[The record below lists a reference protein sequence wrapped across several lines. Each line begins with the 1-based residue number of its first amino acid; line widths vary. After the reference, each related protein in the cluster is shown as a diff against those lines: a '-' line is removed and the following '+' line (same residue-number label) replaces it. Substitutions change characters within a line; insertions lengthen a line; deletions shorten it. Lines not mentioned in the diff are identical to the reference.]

1 MANKISI
8 EYIKLKNTLI
18 KERSSKMLIYFLIFF
33 ITGYTFFF
41 SSNFIF
47 SEKYSSEETVKLLE
61 EKNIDNRVFTIR
73 YWAFSKDN
81 QDMIAIVDV
90 DNLNLDNENKYRWEI
105 RDRSGIKKSEI
116 LYETDNRV
124 VIYAKDVKKDFKN
137 ISIRCKS
144 KKASFDDVR
153 LLSSRKEIEVIDS
166 FDKDYI
172 LQNMKKVLIDEE
184 ILISKRKIRELEKE
198 IEKIEKKIKVAEE
211 KISSTVTTE
220 ANSETSSAIE
230 IQKSGFE
237 EEKNQKQ
244 KEIELLNTK
253 IEKLEN
259 L

>member
-8 EYIKLKNTLI
+8 EYIKLKNALL

-61 EKNIDNRVFTIR
+61 EKNVDNRVFNIR
-73 YWAFSKDN
+73 YWAFSRENK
-81 QDMIAIVDV
+81 DMIAIVDV
-90 DNLNLDNENKYRWEI
+90 DNLNLDNENKYKWEI
-105 RDRSGIKKSEI
+105 RDRSGIKKAEI
-116 LYETDNRV
+116 IYETDNRV
-124 VIYAKDVKKDFKN
+124 VIYAKNIKKDFKN

-153 LLSSRKEIEVIDS
+153 LLSSRKEIEIVDT
-166 FDKDYI
+166 FDKEYI
-172 LQNMKKVLIDEE
+172 LSNMKKVLTGEE
-184 ILISKRKIRELEKE
+184 ILISMRKIKELEKD
-198 IEKIEKKIKVAEE
+198 ITKLDKKIKVAEE
-211 KISSTVTTE
+211 KISETVTTE
-220 ANSETSSAIE
+220 NSSETNSAIE
-230 IQKSGFE
+230 IQKSSFE

-244 KEIELLNTK
+244 KEIESITQK
-253 IEKLEN
+253 IEKLKK

>member
-1 MANKISI
+1 MISI
-8 EYIKLKNTLI
+8 IEN
-18 KERSSKMLIYFLIFF
+18 
-33 ITGYTFFF
+33 
-41 SSNFIF
+41 
-47 SEKYSSEETVKLLE
+47 
-61 EKNIDNRVFTIR
+61 
-73 YWAFSKDN
+73 AFNSH
-81 QDMIAIVDV
+81 
-90 DNLNLDNENKYRWEI
+90 ENVL
-105 RDRSGIKKSEI
+105 KKSEI
-116 LYETDNRV
+116 LYETDTRV
-124 VIYAKDVKKDFKN
+124 VIYAKDIKKDFKN

-153 LLSSRKEIEVIDS
+153 LLSSRKEIEIVDS

-172 LQNMKKVLIDEE
+172 LRNIKKVLIDEE
-184 ILISKRKIRELEKE
+184 ILISKRKIKNLEKE

-244 KEIELLNTK
+244 KEIEVIKTK

>member
-1 MANKISI
+1 
-8 EYIKLKNTLI
+8 
-18 KERSSKMLIYFLIFF
+18 
-33 ITGYTFFF
+33 
-41 SSNFIF
+41 
-47 SEKYSSEETVKLLE
+47 
-61 EKNIDNRVFTIR
+61 
-73 YWAFSKDN
+73 
-81 QDMIAIVDV
+81 MIAIVDV

-105 RDRSGIKKSEI
+105 RDKSGIKKSEI
-116 LYETDNRV
+116 LYETDTRV
-124 VIYAKDVKKDFKN
+124 VIYAKDIKKDFKN

-153 LLSSRKEIEVIDS
+153 LLSSRKEIEIVDS

-172 LQNMKKVLIDEE
+172 LRNIKKVLIDEE
-184 ILISKRKIRELEKE
+184 ILISKRKIKNLEKE

-244 KEIELLNTK
+244 KEIEVIKTK